1 MLEITAPHVL
11 FWKKPARIE
20 PGPTY
25 LSNFAEHIS
34 ISDPRLVATKPFK
47 VYYWSVTQSLLY
59 DHTIIFI
66 VMLLFPSRTRLLF

>member
-1 MLEITAPHVL
+1 MLDTTASHVL

-25 LSNFAEHIS
+25 LSNFAVYIS
-34 ISDPRLVATKPFK
+34 ISDPRFVATESFK
-47 VYYWSVTQSLLY
+47 LYYRSVTQSVFY
-59 DHTIIFI
+59 GHTVTFI